1 MRLKKSLFALFFL
14 CACFGAFSEAGVGG
28 AFSYSPSTTPTSF
41 VSFTARSDVSPWC
54 VFLNGHLEKK
64 TLSLFVDNWFI
75 NERISEHV
83 DYYVLWGIGAG
94 VTFDDGKRMIATGSR
109 LGAGL
114 DFFFLE
120 RRLEFFTQAVF
131 EPYYGIKKN
140 RDENWKPFIRPVN
153 FPCSAGIRVW
163 F

>member
-1 MRLKKSLFALFFL
+1 MKLKSFFL
-14 CACFGAFSEAGVGG
+14 LIFFSSCLAASAEAGIG
-28 AFSYSPSTTPTSF
+28 AAVSYSPSTMPTSF

-64 TLSLFVDNWFI
+64 TVSIFVDDWFI

-83 DYYVLWGIGAG
+83 DYFVLWGISLGA
-94 VTFDDGKRMIATGSR
+94 TFDDGKRMVATGSR

-114 DFFFLE
+114 DFFFLG
-120 RRLEFFTQAVF
+120 RKVEFFTQAVF

-140 RDENWKPFIRPVN
+140 RGENWKPFIRPLN
-153 FPCSAGIRVW
+153 FPCSAGIRAW